1 MVEIPDTPV
10 SLLHR
15 ISSIVSSNRSVEE
28 MLGEIIGLT
37 AQVTECDACLVYLID
52 HDTREIVLRASQVP
66 HAMALGALR
75 MQMGEGIT
83 GWVARQKQQVAIARG
98 ANKDSR
104 FKYFRNL
111 PEDKFEA
118 FLSVPIMT
126 KRGVVGVIN
135 IQHKKPH
142 DHSAMEINLLTAIGK
157 LVGGAV
163 ENARL
168 IEETFSLKEALELRK
183 LVEKAKGILMKRK
196 HVSEDEA
203 YRTLQ
208 KESMDRRKTL
218 KEIAD
223 AIILAEQ
230 LDVTH

>member
-1 MVEIPDTPV
+1 
-10 SLLHR
+10 
-15 ISSIVSSNRSVEE
+15 
-28 MLGEIIGLT
+28 
-37 AQVTECDACLVYLID
+37 
-52 HDTREIVLRASQVP
+52 
-66 HAMALGALR
+66 
-75 MQMGEGIT
+75 
-83 GWVARQKQQVAIARG
+83 
-98 ANKDSR
+98 
-104 FKYFRNL
+104 
-111 PEDKFEA
+111 
-118 FLSVPIMT
+118 LSVPIMT